1 MHTLAFIIH
10 FVLFLKFSSSRMK
23 VNAFKYKCIC
33 TYVRMYALKN
43 KLSYSQVR
51 STVKYPT
58 INYKKN
64 RYAQL
69 LNLIY
74 FIFLSIAI
82 ATDVA
87 FIS

>member
-1 MHTLAFIIH
+1 MLLSTN
-10 FVLFLKFSSSRMK
+10 V
-23 VNAFKYKCIC
+23 
-33 TYVRMYALKN
+33 YVHMYVHMYALKN

-87 FIS
+87 FIN

>member
-1 MHTLAFIIH
+1 M
-10 FVLFLKFSSSRMK
+10 
-23 VNAFKYKCIC
+23 YIC
-33 TYVRMYALKN
+33 TYVCTQKQVKLQSSALDSKIPYN
-43 KLSYSQVR
+43 QF
-51 STVKYPT
+51 
-58 INYKKN
+58 KKKT

-69 LNLIY
+69 LNLIH